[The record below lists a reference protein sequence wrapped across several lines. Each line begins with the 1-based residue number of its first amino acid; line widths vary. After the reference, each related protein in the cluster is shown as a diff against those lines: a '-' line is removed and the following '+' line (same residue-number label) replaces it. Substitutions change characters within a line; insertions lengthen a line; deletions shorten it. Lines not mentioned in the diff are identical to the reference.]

1 MDYKS
6 RTGTPLEAAG
16 QSGSNKRLLTG
27 FTFAETM
34 VSTLI
39 FSILAIAI
47 LSVLIVGQKFWHS
60 DVGNVELQ
68 QQARLAMDG
77 MTREARES
85 SPSDIIISNSG
96 SRIDFSVPDA
106 SAAIAYYAENNQLIR
121 EYPAGTEKV
130 LAVDVEAVDFSL
142 SADTLTIQL
151 DLGKTV
157 YGADLNFS
165 AQEQVNLRN
174 QNADDDDDDD
184 HDDDDDDDDEDDDE
198 DDDDDDDDHGHGHDD
213 DDDDDDEDDDDDDDD
228 HGHDDDDDGHGH

>member
-6 RTGTPLEAAG
+6 RIGKRGFTPLEAVG
-16 QSGSNKRLLTG
+16 QFGSNKRLLTG

-85 SPSDIIISNSG
+85 SPSDIIISNGG

-157 YGADLNFS
+157 FGADLNFS

-174 QNADDDDDDD
+174 QNADDDDD
-184 HDDDDDDDDEDDDE
+184 E
-198 DDDDDDDDHGHGHDD
+198 DDDDDDHGHGHDD
-213 DDDDDDEDDDDDDDD
+213 DHDDDDDG

>member
-6 RTGTPLEAAG
+6 RIGKRGFTPLEAVG
-16 QSGSNKRLLTG
+16 QFGSNKRLLTG

-157 YGADLNFS
+157 FGADLNFS

-174 QNADDDDDDD
+174 QNADDDDD
-184 HDDDDDDDDEDDDE
+184 E
-198 DDDDDDDDHGHGHDD
+198 DDDDDDHGHGHDD
-213 DDDDDDEDDDDDDDD
+213 DHDDDDDG

>member
-1 MDYKS
+1 MRGKRRFLS
-6 RTGTPLEAAG
+6 LTGFTPLEATG

-142 SADTLTIQL
+142 SVDTLTIQL

-174 QNADDDDDDD
+174 
-184 HDDDDDDDDEDDDE
+184 H

-228 HGHDDDDDGHGH
+228 GHGHDDDDDGHGH